1 MSTNTFSNTNSLG
14 GLPYCRN
21 RRQHPHESFLRQLSQ
36 ILWQDSESI
45 SNLEDELRDLKT
57 INGGLQLDIKS
68 KDDALAKWRAHDNS
82 VSEQLKEYDQLAK
95 DLSRDKEDLLKKLES
110 LPSETQHVREQNEA
124 LKEQLADAHKTMKTL
139 KEAHS
144 QQEIGSQAKIK
155 DLANEAARRETTL
168 FELRSELEELK
179 DEHAELQSR
188 CNSLEE
194 KCGRLDEEMVSLKKE
209 LEGEKQSNQ
218 VLRADAAA
226 GTKHAQDDSETIEM
240 VRKEVGHLTS
250 SLQTSLKETTQI
262 ESELRD
268 ERSMNADLKEQLPI
282 IRHAVDGTLH
292 ANQELK
298 SKLEDSKF
306 DNAQLQTAVASA
318 NDRCVEL
325 EGQNKSLDS
334 QLSSLQS
341 INEGLQLEVKKL
353 EADQVQ
359 LKRLVRSNEDEVIS
373 TESEL
378 ERARDKISR
387 VEDERG
393 RIDQEL
399 FEKKRTLKNMC
410 HKFDRLKEES
420 KKIGEGNAACTSR
433 LAEQSKTVKQLQD
446 QLSQCKREN
455 EELHAL
461 QKKNEDDL
469 RAKQN
474 LADAFE
480 TRSKYLDEQI
490 DELKSD
496 LKRKEE
502 EVSAAREFIQQQHAA
517 RDDYIRAT
525 ATPSPFQS
533 VQSFGRST
541 QPYCKDV
548 PTGPLEQTPP
558 STSPPSNR
566 RSSLTTSP
574 LGNEIVNTPHRYSN
588 ATFGREIKVSPAPSV
603 VGGAEQENAGRD
615 SRVQSRD
622 PRLNHIKFS
631 LSPQKRSIESSSQD
645 EVERNSKNP
654 KKSRS
659 M

>member
-14 GLPYCRN
+14 GLPYYRN

-36 ILWQDSESI
+36 ILWQDSERI
-45 SNLEDELRDLKT
+45 SSLEDKLRDLKT

-68 KDDALAKWRAHDNS
+68 KDDALAKWRAHDDS
-82 VSEQLKEYDQLAK
+82 VSKQLKEYEQLVK
-95 DLSRDKEDLLKKLES
+95 DLSRDKEDLVKKLES
-110 LPSETQHVREQNEA
+110 LPSETQHVREQNEV
-124 LKEQLADAHKTMKTL
+124 LKEQLADAHKTNKTL

-144 QQEIGSQAKIK
+144 QQENGSQTKIK
-155 DLANEAARRETTL
+155 DLADEAARRETTL

-179 DEHAELQSR
+179 DEHAELQSS
-188 CNSLEE
+188 CNSLKE
-194 KCGRLDEEMVSLKKE
+194 KCGKLDEEMVSLKEE

-226 GTKHAQDDSETIEM
+226 GQDDSETLEM
-240 VRKEVGHLTS
+240 VRKEVEHLAS

-268 ERSMNADLKEQLPI
+268 ERSMNGDLKEQLPI

-298 SKLEDSKF
+298 IKLEDSNF

-341 INEGLQLEVKKL
+341 INEGLQLRVKKL
-353 EADQVQ
+353 EADQSQ
-359 LKRLVRSNEDEVIS
+359 LKRLVRSNEDELIS
-373 TESEL
+373 IESEL
-378 ERARDKISR
+378 ERSRDKISR

-399 FEKKRTLKNMC
+399 LEKKRTLKNMC
-410 HKFDRLKEES
+410 HNFDRLKEES
-420 KKIGEGNAACTSR
+420 KKIGEGNAACTSK
-433 LAEQSKTVKQLQD
+433 LAEQLKTVKQLQD
-446 QLSQCKREN
+446 QLSQCQREN

-461 QKKNEDDL
+461 QKKNEDDS

-548 PTGPLEQTPP
+548 PTGPLEQTSP
-558 STSPPSNR
+558 STSLASNT
-566 RSSLTTSP
+566 RSSSTTSP
-574 LGNEIVNTPHRYSN
+574 LGNKVVNTLHRFPN
-588 ATFGREIKVSPAPSV
+588 ATVGREVKVSPAPSV
-603 VGGAEQENAGRD
+603 VGGAQQENVGRD

-622 PRLNHIKFS
+622 PRLNRIKFS
-631 LSPQKRSIESSSQD
+631 LSPQKRSIESANQD

>member
-14 GLPYCRN
+14 GLPYYRN

-36 ILWQDSESI
+36 ILWQDSERI
-45 SNLEDELRDLKT
+45 SSLEDELRDLKT

-82 VSEQLKEYDQLAK
+82 VSKQLKEYDQLVK

-110 LPSETQHVREQNEA
+110 LPSETQHEREQNEV
-124 LKEQLADAHKTMKTL
+124 LKERLADAHKTIKIL

-144 QQEIGSQAKIK
+144 QQENGSQTKIK
-155 DLANEAARRETTL
+155 DLADEAARRETTL

-179 DEHAELQSR
+179 DEHVELQSN
-188 CNSLEE
+188 CDSLSE
-194 KCGRLDEEMVSLKKE
+194 KCEKLDEEMVSLKEE

-226 GTKHAQDDSETIEM
+226 GTKHAQDDSETLEM
-240 VRKEVGHLTS
+240 VRKEVGHLAS
-250 SLQTSLKETTQI
+250 SLQTSLKETMQI
-262 ESELRD
+262 ESEPRD
-268 ERSMNADLKEQLPI
+268 ERSMNADLKKQLPI
-282 IRHAVDGTLH
+282 IRDAVDGTLH

-298 SKLEDSKF
+298 IKLEDSNF

-341 INEGLQLEVKKL
+341 INEGLQLKVKKL
-353 EADQVQ
+353 EADQSQ
-359 LKRLVRSNEDEVIS
+359 LKRIVRSNEDELIS
-373 TESEL
+373 IESEL

-420 KKIGEGNAACTSR
+420 KKIGEGNAACTSK

-455 EELHAL
+455 EDLHAL
-461 QKKNEDDL
+461 QKKNKDDL

-480 TRSKYLDEQI
+480 TRSKHLDEQI

-496 LKRKEE
+496 LKRKDEE
-502 EVSAAREFIQQQHAA
+502 
-517 RDDYIRAT
+517 
-525 ATPSPFQS
+525 
-533 VQSFGRST
+533 
-541 QPYCKDV
+541 
-548 PTGPLEQTPP
+548 
-558 STSPPSNR
+558 
-566 RSSLTTSP
+566 
-574 LGNEIVNTPHRYSN
+574 
-588 ATFGREIKVSPAPSV
+588 
-603 VGGAEQENAGRD
+603 
-615 SRVQSRD
+615 
-622 PRLNHIKFS
+622 
-631 LSPQKRSIESSSQD
+631 KRSIESVHQD
-645 EVERNSKNP
+645 KDEWNLKNP